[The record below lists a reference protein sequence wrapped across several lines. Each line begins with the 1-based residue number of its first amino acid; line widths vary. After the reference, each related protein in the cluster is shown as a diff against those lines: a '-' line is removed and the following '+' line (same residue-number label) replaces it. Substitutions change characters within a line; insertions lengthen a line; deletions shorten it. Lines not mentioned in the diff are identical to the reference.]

1 MVRTQVLFI
10 YLCWYQLKSRSCQRT
25 IHSSIC
31 ELEKLFPTL
40 YLKFLSLFGSSFLL
54 NSYDSSILYS
64 YGRASVPYK
73 LWLSQKITKLSPL
86 TTSKRDF
93 SSRVGSLYKLCPN
106 VIEAPWFRFQS
117 GSTILVNPMLFGS
130 GEIPREPISDLLVEE
145 DFKQIKTSPR
155 PFCRECHCC
164 NMSIKCLN

>member
-1 MVRTQVLFI
+1 MEELVYHISFGYHRKLQNCHHL
-10 YLCWYQLKSRSCQRT
+10 QL
-25 IHSSIC
+25 
-31 ELEKLFPTL
+31 
-40 YLKFLSLFGSSFLL
+40 LSL
-54 NSYDSSILYS
+54 
-64 YGRASVPYK
+64 
-73 LWLSQKITKLSPL
+73 
-86 TTSKRDF
+86 
-93 SSRVGSLYKLCPN
+93 RVGSLYKLCPN